1 MNSGHSSFITDH
13 RISLLEEAAG
23 GRYPVSRLQSRFPF
37 PVCYTP
43 LLDPAASSSS
53 GTLRSSPVSRSRLR
67 VLLIT
72 NVIYPVLQGAGD
84 AGEAQDLSFPFS
96 FALITGHLLVFICI
110 GVRELVQRDIF
121 FKLLTFVEAYLIYH
135 GIINKGEKHMKYLV
149 MVSDLVARQVYVDA
163 SSKEEALENAN
174 YGKWRLPEDVEHEEV
189 VDRQAVEILEEE
201 GSK

>member
-1 MNSGHSSFITDH
+1 MLFILCF
-13 RISLLEEAAG
+13 REL
-23 GRYPVSRLQSRFPF
+23 VN
-37 PVCYTP
+37 
-43 LLDPAASSSS
+43 AS
-53 GTLRSSPVSRSRLR
+53 
-67 VLLIT
+67 
-72 NVIYPVLQGAGD
+72 
-84 AGEAQDLSFPFS
+84 AQDLSFPFS

-110 GVRELVQRDIF
+110 GVGELVQRDIF

-189 VDRQAVEILEEE
+189 VDRQAVEILEEGRE
-201 GSK
+201 ANEQNVERIG

>member
-1 MNSGHSSFITDH
+1 MFITLCF
-13 RISLLEEAAG
+13 REL
-23 GRYPVSRLQSRFPF
+23 VN
-37 PVCYTP
+37 
-43 LLDPAASSSS
+43 AS
-53 GTLRSSPVSRSRLR
+53 
-67 VLLIT
+67 
-72 NVIYPVLQGAGD
+72 
-84 AGEAQDLSFPFS
+84 AQDLSFPFS

-110 GVRELVQRDIF
+110 GVRELVQRNIF
-121 FKLLTFVEAYLIYH
+121 FKLLTFAEAYLIYH

-201 GSK
+201 GEDK